1 MKRVRRWLPSF
12 LLVLPSIIL
21 VGVFVYGF
29 IGKTVF
35 ASLARVKTKSGR
47 VKAPGGWANY
57 SQLLADGR
65 YQHAMWN
72 LLVLTVVF
80 VAGTMVFGLLWA
92 LLLEKGVSG
101 EGFFRSIFLF
111 PMAVSFVAAGV
122 IWRWLLSPAKDG
134 QAAGLNQ
141 LFVHM
146 GMSGLQSSWYSSGKF
161 NMAAMAIPAIWQ
173 LSGYIMALFL
183 AGFRG
188 ISEDQR
194 EAARVDGAYLIR
206 KRCTSHQRPCLSVR
220 LVYTRYGTTTTA
232 TMTSRIVALTA
243 PAVGLLSWN
252 I

>member
-146 GMSGLQSSWYSSGKF
+146 GMSGLQSSWYSSDKF
-161 NMAAMAIPAIWQ
+161 NMAC
-173 LSGYIMALFL
+173 LLY
-183 AGFRG
+183 
-188 ISEDQR
+188 
-194 EAARVDGAYLIR
+194 
-206 KRCTSHQRPCLSVR
+206 TSPSPRD
-220 LVYTRYGTTTTA
+220 
-232 TMTSRIVALTA
+232 
-243 PAVGLLSWN
+243 
-252 I
+252 